1 MGMWLLC
8 LGSAWRNEENWC
20 FWTVVLEKTRQ
31 SPLDCKELKPVNPKG
46 NQPWIFIEKTDAEA
60 EAPILLPPDVKIWL
74 TGKEPDA
81 WKDWKQEKGTTEDEM
96 VGWHHQRTWVWAS
109 SGSWWWTVKPGVLQ
123 SMGSQSDMTVTQLT
137 ELKGKKGFPRWHKW
151 LKKKKK
157 KPACQCR
164 RHKRCGFDPWVR
176 KILWRRAWKPTP
188 VFFPGE
194 SHGQRSLVKYSP
206 LGHKVSDTT
215 EAT

>member
-8 LGSAWRNEENWC
+8 LGSAWRNEKNWC
-20 FWTVVLEKTRQ
+20 FWTVVLEKTLE

-60 EAPILLPPDVKIWL
+60 EAPILWPPDVKIWL

-81 WKDWKQEKGTTEDEM
+81 WKDWRQEKGTTEDEM
-96 VGWHHQRTWVWAS
+96 VGWHHRRTWVWAS

-123 SMGSQSDMTVTQLT
+123 SMGSQRVRHDRVTQLT
-137 ELKGKKGFPRWHKW
+137 ELKEKKGFPRWHKW

-157 KPACQCR
+157 PTCQCR

-194 SHGQRSLVKYSP
+194 SHGQKSLVRYSP
-206 LGHKVSDTT
+206 
-215 EAT
+215 